1 MFSQDTFIFLEALA
15 ANNSREWFEA
25 NRSRYE
31 AAVLDPA
38 LDFIEAMA
46 PLLKTFAP
54 RFEAIPRKTGGSL
67 MRIYRDTRFSRD
79 KSPYKTN
86 IGIQFRHA
94 LGKDIHAPGF
104 YVHIA
109 ADECF
114 IGAGCWHPEPDA
126 LAAIRDH
133 VAGHTEQWVG
143 TMQTL
148 PGTDWQIWGEKTI
161 RPPRG
166 YDPQHPLIEELK
178 RKDFILLAML
188 DRKQVCSPDFH
199 QHVAT
204 QFACTESFMRML
216 CTALNVQY

>member
-1 MFSQDTFIFLEALA
+1 MFTQDTFTFLEALA
-15 ANNSREWFEA
+15 TNNDRAWFEA
-25 NRSRYE
+25 NKALYE

-38 LDFIEAMA
+38 LDFIEAVA
-46 PLLKTFAP
+46 PLLRTFAP
-54 RFEAIPRKTGGSL
+54 HFEAIPRKTGGSL

-109 ADECF
+109 PDECF

-133 VAGHTEQWVG
+133 VAGHPEQWGSNTQV
-143 TMQTL
+143 L
-148 PGTDWQIWGEKTI
+148 SGTDWQLWGDKTI

-178 RKDFILLAML
+178 RKDFLLLAML
-188 DRKQVCSPDFH
+188 DRKQVCSKDFPK
-199 QHVAT
+199 QVAER
-204 QFACTESFMRML
+204 FAETESFMKML